1 MVRYKLAIGLN
12 LSLFTRLQAFGAAVH
27 LLNTQY
33 RMHPAISE
41 FPSTT
46 FYDGRLI
53 NGILPSD
60 RQVPKGF
67 CFPKKDK
74 PVVFVSMPDWCSERT
89 RGSSKLNE
97 HEASEATN
105 IVKDLLQVNDVTLQQ
120 IGLVTPYKEQVMKLK
135 EKFRG
140 LAMNDIAVRTVDG
153 FQGQERYVIVF
164 SAVSCNEHRF
174 TGFLDDPRRLNVLL
188 TRAAARR
195 ALIIVRNSTTLRE
208 SECWCK
214 WLDWANES
222 RLVCDAT
229 NLPSGKIRHYLS
241 RGISQRCRRLTVIT
255 IYPCHLQLL
264 GLLLVVSSAVAVFL
278 PTVTSS
284 CSRSHDFLIYNI
296 RRGAEL
302 APFC

>member
-1 MVRYKLAIGLN
+1 MVQCKLAIGLN
-12 LSLFTRLQAFGAAVH
+12 LSLFTRLQASGAAVH

-74 PVVFVSMPDWCSERT
+74 PVVFVSMPEWCSERT

-97 HEASEATN
+97 HEASEVTN
-105 IVKDLLQVNDVTLQQ
+105 IVKGLLQGNDVTLQQ
-120 IGLVTPYKEQVMKLK
+120 IGVVTPYKEQVMKLK
-135 EKFRG
+135 EMFRG
-140 LAMNDIAVRTVDG
+140 LAMNEIAVRTVDG
-153 FQGQERYVIVF
+153 FQGQERDVIVF
-164 SAVSCNEHRF
+164 SAVRCNEHRF
-174 TGFLDDPRRLNVLL
+174 SGFLDDPRRLNVLL
-188 TRAAARR
+188 TRARR
-195 ALIIVRNSTTLRE
+195 ALIIVGNPTTLRE
-208 SECWCK
+208 SGCWCK

-222 RLVCDAT
+222 GLVCDAT

-241 RGISQRCRRLTVIT
+241 RGISPTCRRLTVIT
-255 IYPCHLQLL
+255 ICPCHLQLL
-264 GLLLVVSSAVAVFL
+264 GLLLVISSAVNFFAL
-278 PTVTSS
+278 SY
-284 CSRSHDFLIYNI
+284 LK
-296 RRGAEL
+296 L
-302 APFC
+302 L